1 MSLSTTTYTSFQSTI
16 AISAVLQN
24 NAARRDHVR
33 CSPLFDLREARTV
46 PRRARRLF
54 LIDKKVLTLLYV
66 FLSSVLI
73 WVYLFRIRILDSR
86 H

>member
-24 NAARRDHVR
+24 NAARRDDVR
-33 CSPLFDLREARTV
+33 CSPLFDLREARTM

-54 LIDKKVLTLLYV
+54 LIDKKVLT
-66 FLSSVLI
+66 FF
-73 WVYLFRIRILDSR
+73 FRFSISGINRV
-86 H
+86 